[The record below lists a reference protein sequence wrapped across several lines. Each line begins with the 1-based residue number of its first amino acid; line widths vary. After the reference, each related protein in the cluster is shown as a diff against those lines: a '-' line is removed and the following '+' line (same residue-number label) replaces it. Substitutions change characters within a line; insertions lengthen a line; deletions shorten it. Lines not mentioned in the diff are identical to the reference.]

1 VDRDAVDVRVPVPH
15 LGRVHCSLCCLLHS
29 PVAGRRFVS
38 SGCYGGQSNVL
49 TVHVELLSKRRDG
62 QKQINKNLDYFVKFV
77 LLHHVISCHPL
88 QVNSS
93 IGVDFDLSL

>member
-1 VDRDAVDVRVPVPH
+1 
-15 LGRVHCSLCCLLHS
+15 
-29 PVAGRRFVS
+29 
-38 SGCYGGQSNVL
+38 VL